1 MTAICNFA
9 SVYFENAAMLSHRMK
24 IPIIYELKAN
34 ETIILFGCA
43 LSAKLCLEF
52 ALKNPVKY
60 IILNGENIISS
71 FYDKNDSQGKYY
83 LYLQKHYPTFHYS
96 PYTASKCLEIHGL
109 KSAGLYD
116 WEFIPRKN
124 IGGIDLLFYGFPT
137 QERESVEKMI
147 KIKYPQKNIVFAF
160 KVYNEELIPLLIQ
173 AKYVL
178 NIPFCPKSALET
190 HRINQA
196 LACGAKVISK
206 RSSCDY
212 LNKQYESKITFIDD
226 YYKIELE

>member
-1 MTAICNFA
+1 MTAIVNF
-9 SVYFENAAMLSHRMK
+9 SNVYFENVALLSHRMK
-24 IPIIYELKAN
+24 IPILPTLEPN
-34 ETIILFGCA
+34 HTIILFG
-43 LSAKLCLEF
+43 SGINAKYCLEF

-60 IILNGENIISS
+60 IILNGENMNSKY
-71 FYDKNDSQGKYY
+71 YDKNDSQGKYY
-83 LYLQKHYPTFHYS
+83 IYLQKHYPTFHYS
-96 PYTASKCLEIHGL
+96 PYIASKCLELGL

-124 IGGIDLLFYGFPT
+124 IGGIDLLFYGFPN
-137 QERESVEKMI
+137 QERESIEIMLKQ
-147 KIKYPQKNIVFAF
+147 KYPDKKIIFAF

-178 NIPFCPKSALET
+178 NIPYFKDSALET

-212 LNKQYESKITFIDD
+212 LNKQYESKIIFIDD
-226 YYKIELE
+226 YDKIELE